1 MMTQTT
7 ESPKLRFRADD
18 GSEFPKWNKKKLS
31 EVFAKITRKNVDR
44 KIELVLTNSA
54 EHGIIPQRE
63 FFDKDIASVENIDGY
78 YILNPNDFVKANS
91 HMLLSLANTAPSW

>member
-31 EVFAKITRKNVDR
+31 EVFSKIT
-44 KIELVLTNSA
+44 
-54 EHGIIPQRE
+54 G
-63 FFDKDIASVENIDGY
+63 
-78 YILNPNDFVKANS
+78 
-91 HMLLSLANTAPSW
+91 